1 MLQTDDT
8 TIPGMTV
15 GDAGGPMKSLARGL
29 RALDAVQTGD
39 GVRTTDL
46 AHTLEIDKGL
56 ASRILQTLAA
66 AGYARQ
72 GDGRRFFPGPK
83 FIQSRG
89 LPGTRPGIRERSRPI
104 LKTLVEMTGESAH
117 LGILADDRVLYLERE
132 VPNVALMVDR
142 PVGTLAPVYNT
153 AIGKVFLAFLGERL
167 SALPIPPSL
176 LPDGSELAEIIA
188 NGYAVDDEKL
198 YQGVRCA
205 AAPILEEGGEI
216 IGAVSLSG
224 PSVRI
229 DRERMH
235 SLGRVIRECLA
246 AY

>member
-1 MLQTDDT
+1 MLQTDET
-8 TIPGMTV
+8 APSNTIA
-15 GDAGGPMKSLARGL
+15 GDAGGPMKSLAKGL
-29 RALDAVQTGD
+29 RALDALQSGD

-46 AHTLEIDKGL
+46 AHALEIDKGL
-56 ASRILQTLAA
+56 ASRILQTLVL

-83 FIQSRG
+83 LIQSRG

-142 PVGTLAPVYNT
+142 PVGTLAPLHNT

-167 SALPIPPSL
+167 ATLPIPPSL
-176 LPDGSELAEIIA
+176 LPDGSELAEIVA

-216 IGAVSLSG
+216 IGAISLSG

-235 SLGRVIRECLA
+235 NLGSVIRECLA

>member
-1 MLQTDDT
+1 MLQTNGPT
-8 TIPGMTV
+8 ASGASA
-15 GDAGGPMKSLARGL
+15 GEAGGPMKSLSKGL
-29 RALDAVQTGD
+29 RALDALQAGN

-46 AHTLEIDKGL
+46 AHALEIDKGL
-56 ASRILQTLAA
+56 ASRILQTLVH
-66 AGYARQ
+66 AGYARH

-83 FIQSRG
+83 LIQSRG

-142 PVGTLAPVYNT
+142 PVGTLAPLHNT

-167 SALPIPPSL
+167 SLLPIPTSL
-176 LPDGSELAEIIA
+176 LPDGDELAEIVA

-216 IGAVSLSG
+216 IGAISLSG

-235 SLGRVIRECLA
+235 GLGRIIRECLA